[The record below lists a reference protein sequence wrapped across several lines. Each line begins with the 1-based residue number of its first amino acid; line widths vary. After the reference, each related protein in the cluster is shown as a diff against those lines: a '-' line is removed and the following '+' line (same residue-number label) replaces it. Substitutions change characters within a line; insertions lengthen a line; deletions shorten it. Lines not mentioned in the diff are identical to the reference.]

1 MKSLHF
7 VCLCW
12 FPLEICPLARQGSVG
27 EGKDSRG
34 EGQGKGAKED
44 REKETK
50 LEGRTDTMWRRMNG
64 RQPRGGGKETEEER
78 EEG

>member
-12 FPLEICPLARQGSVG
+12 FPREIRPLARQGSVG

-34 EGQGKGAKED
+34 EGQGKGAEED
-44 REKETK
+44 GEKEMQ
-50 LEGRTDTMWRRMNG
+50 RADTM
-64 RQPRGGGKETEEER
+64 
-78 EEG
+78 